1 MLKIVP
7 GYGQVPTLSTNI
19 PETLTNMIVTT
30 FSINEVFQKY
40 SEYLNPLKYPISSGI
55 PDEAAFGALY
65 EINTT

>member
-1 MLKIVP
+1 
-7 GYGQVPTLSTNI
+7 
-19 PETLTNMIVTT
+19 MIVTT